1 MEDGLHVYD
10 NPVGVMTNNP
20 PFPIMKFALDDY
32 YALSSKS
39 RFVRCVFTKYN
50 SLCDKDEASSVNQ
63 FFKILSSV
71 EQVKCLY
78 EVTPGEYEYTIY
90 SSCMNQEKGI
100 YYYTTYG
107 NPEVHAVD
115 MHKTDLDGKE
125 LTSYK
130 LQKYMQFHFDN

>member
-1 MEDGLHVYD
+1 MAGIS
-10 NPVGVMTNNP
+10 VGKVLNLNCCHNLYLE
-20 PFPIMKFALDDY
+20 KF
-32 YALSSKS
+32 
-39 RFVRCVFTKYN
+39 F
-50 SLCDKDEASSVNQ
+50 
-63 FFKILSSV
+63 
-71 EQVKCLY
+71 
-78 EVTPGEYEYTIY
+78 PGEYEYTIY

-130 LQKYMQFHFDN
+130 LQKDLQFHFDN